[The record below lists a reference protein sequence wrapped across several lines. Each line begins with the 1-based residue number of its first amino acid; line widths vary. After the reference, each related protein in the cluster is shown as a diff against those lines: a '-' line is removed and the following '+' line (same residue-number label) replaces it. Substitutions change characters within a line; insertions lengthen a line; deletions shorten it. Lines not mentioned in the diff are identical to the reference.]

1 MSWRAT
7 AWAKETRGHRS
18 YSQKLV
24 LMILADY
31 HNTEAD
37 SAWPKQETLAND
49 CEMPV
54 RTLQR
59 CLKGLEGDGFISIHQ
74 GNQHRPTQY
83 LLLLA
88 HTQEG
93 ESATSGASANL
104 ADAPSDDG
112 SPPPPTAE
120 ADADSDP
127 VNPSSETSASATGGA
142 VHPPLET
149 SASAISDTDSLYEPP
164 KNRHGTANERGG
176 SARSEESALPDMA
189 DATLVDPDTGEVI
202 EEPAWLATLR
212 SIDGYL
218 ADGSLDLGLL
228 AWQAENDIPDE
239 VLESTA
245 DAMKSK
251 MRLKRPGIWTTGP
264 GKEFVDL
271 RHAFRNW
278 GRSDA
283 RRHRSNGSGNSV
295 IKEGVASSGTRR
307 GSRW

>member
-7 AWAKETRGHRS
+7 AWAKDTRGHGS

-24 LMILADY
+24 LMVLSDY

-37 SAWPKQETLAND
+37 SAWPKQETLAGD
-49 CEMPV
+49 CEMPL

-59 CLKGLEGDGFISIHQ
+59 CIRGLETEGFISVIK
-74 GNQHRPTQY
+74 GNQHRRTEYVLNMASSQVSEDANDGAPANMAGS
-83 LLLLA
+83 LA
-88 HTQEG
+88 
-93 ESATSGASANL
+93 ANDVH
-104 ADAPSDDG
+104 A
-112 SPPPPTAE
+112 PPTAG
-120 ADADSDP
+120 ANADSEE
-127 VNPSSETSASATGGA
+127 VNPPPMAGTPAENER
-142 VHPPLET
+142 VNPPLET
-149 SASAISDTDSLYEPP
+149 SEPAISDTDSLYEPP
-164 KNRHGTANERGG
+164 KNLQRTANRAERG
-176 SARSEESALPDMA
+176 SARPDSGLPDMA
-189 DATLVDPDTGEVI
+189 DAILVDPGTGEVI

-212 SIDGYL
+212 SIEGYR

-228 AWQAENDIPDE
+228 GWQAENDIPDE
-239 VLESTA
+239 VLEMTA

-295 IKEGVASSGTRR
+295 IKERAGPGGFRR